1 MFEELRQFAGLMRSL
16 PKIKEEAEKMQAR
29 LREIQAEGSSG
40 GDMVKV
46 RVNGQM
52 QVQAVMIMESAWAI
66 QDREM
71 LEDLIRAAVN
81 QAIEK
86 VREKASQEAQ
96 NMAASLGVPPGLS
109 IPGLE

>member
-52 QVQAVMIMESAWAI
+52 QVQAVTIMESAWAM

-96 NMAASLGVPPGLS
+96 NMAASLGVPPGLA

>member
-16 PKIKEEAEKMQAR
+16 PKIKDEAEKFQAK
-29 LREIQAEGSSG
+29 LREIEAEGSAG

-46 RVNGQM
+46 RINGQM
-52 QVQAVMIMESAWAI
+52 QVQAISITEAAWAL

-81 QAIEK
+81 QAVER

-96 NMAASLGVPPGLS
+96 SMAANMGLPPGLS

>member
-16 PKIKEEAEKMQAR
+16 PKIKEEAEKFQAK
-29 LREIQAEGSSG
+29 LREIQAEGSAG

-46 RVNGQM
+46 RINGQM
-52 QVQAVMIMESAWAI
+52 QVQSISITESAWAM

-71 LEDLIRAAVN
+71 LEDLIRGAVN
-81 QAIEK
+81 QAVER
-86 VREKASQEAQ
+86 VREKAGQEAQ
-96 NMAASLGVPPGLS
+96 SMATSLGVPPGLA

>member
-16 PKIKEEAEKMQAR
+16 PKIKEEAEKFQAK
-29 LREIQAEGSSG
+29 LREIQAEGSAG

-46 RVNGQM
+46 RINGQM
-52 QVQAVMIMESAWAI
+52 EVQSIAIAESAWAL

-86 VREKASQEAQ
+86 VREKAGQEAQ
-96 NMAASLGVPPGLS
+96 SMAASLGIPPGLA